1 MMKYRRTSRILISQR
16 RYGIINSRKVLIYN
30 RNLPN
35 RSSSFWPATLNFSL
49 VSHKCVTCLKIT
61 RSTASCVACKEKLHT
76 KCLTDRLD
84 NGMELFCTICFVNDD
99 QNTSNFDETDDLPV
113 YEDLNSFSRARELKI
128 YHQNLN
134 GLISK
139 TNHIR
144 LLFQQAHKNIHIL
157 GISESHLNKHIT
169 NKGVMV
175 EGYTTIRKD
184 RSTGTGAAICMY
196 IKNDL
201 NWQEQPDLQTSGIE
215 ELWIEMFIQKSKS
228 ILLCTLYRLPDS
240 SKHLMTLNQSLMKR
254 SVPPWLMEKK

>member
-1 MMKYRRTSRILISQR
+1 MKYRRTSRILISQR

-84 NGMELFCTICFVNDD
+84 NGMELFCTIWFVNDD

-134 GLISK
+134 GSISK
-139 TNHIR
+139 TNHIC
-144 LLFQQAHKNIHIL
+144 LLFQQTHKNIHIL
-157 GISESHLNKHIT
+157 GISESHLNKHII

-184 RSTGTGAAICMY
+184 RSTGTGGAVCTVCTSKMISTGKSNQIYKLVESKNYGLRCLFRNPSQSYYARY
-196 IKNDL
+196 IVYL
-201 NWQEQPDLQTSGIE
+201 THQ
-215 ELWIEMFIQKSKS
+215 S
-228 ILLCTLYRLPDS
+228 I
-240 SKHLMTLNQSLMKR
+240 
-254 SVPPWLMEKK
+254 